1 MINRLKLFKH
11 ILLKKNNYFKKY
23 KKYPFCGREYCY
35 CVRTLNLNNRN
46 NYIMYLDCY
55 RNYYN

>member
-1 MINRLKLFKH
+1 MINIFKY

-35 CVRTLNLNNRN
+35 CVRTLNLNNRK
-46 NYIMYLDCY
+46 NYIMYLKCY
-55 RNYYN
+55 KSYYN

>member
-1 MINRLKLFKH
+1 MINIFKY

-35 CVRTLNLNNRN
+35 CVRTLNLNILK
-46 NYIMYLDCY
+46 NYKMYLKCY
-55 RNYYN
+55 KIYYN